1 MNLNRNANYTDWYDD
16 IRIMHRKFG
25 AKQWVTRQFEARNF
39 KLLNDFLAFRLDFL
53 EEEFEETQEA
63 FLKKDHVEVVD
74 GLIDLIVIALGTLE
88 LFNCDADRVWKEIHK
103 SNMAKEPGA
112 NKSRKN
118 PFGLPDMVKPEGWK
132 GPEIL
137 KYDCG
142 ILADIFESEKE
153 RIQTLREKRDLN
165 NELKNNIANSQYE

>member
-1 MNLNRNANYTDWYDD
+1 MNLNRNANFTDWYDD

-53 EEEFEETQEA
+53 EEEFEETQE
-63 FLKKDHVEVVD
+63 VVD
-74 GLIDLIVIALGTLE
+74 GLIDLIVIAIGTLE
-88 LFNCDADRVWKEIHK
+88 LFNCDADRVWREIYK

-132 GPEIL
+132 EPEIL

-142 ILADIFESEKE
+142 TLPDIFESEKE
-153 RIQTLREKRDLN
+153 RIQTLRETRDLN